1 MNRRQFLLLATA
13 GSFGAA
19 LGVSEL
25 MKFAAQPAPVSATTA
40 PTWLYSA
47 SDNPAGGH
55 SERVPGPFSS
65 GFPASHA

>member
-25 MKFAAQPAPVSATTA
+25 MKFAAQPAPVSAKPT

-55 SERVPGPFSS
+55 FLSKLDLSS
-65 GFPASHA
+65 GTVSI